1 MKIQSY
7 FKKDMSS
14 VAKFILAVTS
24 TVLLILCILS
34 TLNSLRIQYYAPGAC
49 KPQLFRINLISPE
62 VHSTILTELFV
73 IVVFLS
79 ILIEPRFTVS
89 KKACYLTVTLIALVL
104 LLFILSL
111 EWLALSLFFISLVAA
126 TIFLVAR
133 IGLLRKTLKLVL
145 VPFFL
150 LELLVFVSWSFH
162 PFFGQPEIMECLRL
176 IQSKFSSVGEV
187 LNPLIIILLMF
198 SWVLLSLKLEKVN
211 RLINAIRVKLAFPK
225 ILSFSKE
232 NGSLNIPLPYTQVI
246 LVFSVLLSVF
256 LVVYPYSP
264 RLNPTGRPLSVDV
277 ASYVNIMVNMT
288 SLPTPIASIDWAF
301 RTQERS
307 IYLVSLYLLDMV
319 FKAEMESIV
328 KYSPVFLSPIL
339 VLSVYLF
346 VKQGTGD
353 RVAAS
358 LSAFFTAC
366 SINTVAGMV
375 AGFFA
380 NWLALGVAYLALML
394 LLRFFDKRR
403 LTYFLLSTIMFI
415 LVLFTHSWTWV
426 LLMGVLMAHIVITFL
441 RTFFLKE
448 NHDVKVEA
456 FPLASMALIN
466 FLFDV
471 FRSLIL
477 DRTSGASI
485 GYNAANYG
493 VSFYNLLIL
502 NQNLSYALRHY
513 IMGFSNSF
521 PIFILAFI
529 GALMLAPRKDLF
541 SRLLVSWVM
550 AVSFVFI
557 ISGSELQSRLLYDL
571 PIQILATF
579 GSIGVFKKFSK
590 LSSKTGYL
598 TLGLAALSAA
608 NYAYMSM
615 ARLAA

>member
-7 FKKDMSS
+7 FKKDMPS

-24 TVLLILCILS
+24 TVLLILSILS

-49 KPQLFRINLISPE
+49 KPQLFQINLISPE

-79 ILIEPRFTVS
+79 ILIEPRLTVS
-89 KKACYLTVTLIALVL
+89 KKACYLTIILIASVL

-133 IGLLRKTLKLVL
+133 IDLLRKTLKLVL

-162 PFFGQPEIMECLRL
+162 PFFGQPEIMEYLRL
-176 IQSKFSSVGEV
+176 IQSQFSSVGEV
-187 LNPLIIILLMF
+187 LNPLTIILLMF

-211 RLINAIRVKLAFPK
+211 RLINAMRMKLAFPK
-225 ILSFSKE
+225 ALSFSKE

-394 LLRFFDKRR
+394 LLR
-403 LTYFLLSTIMFI
+403 
-415 LVLFTHSWTWV
+415 
-426 LLMGVLMAHIVITFL
+426 
-441 RTFFLKE
+441 
-448 NHDVKVEA
+448 
-456 FPLASMALIN
+456 
-466 FLFDV
+466 
-471 FRSLIL
+471 
-477 DRTSGASI
+477 
-485 GYNAANYG
+485 
-493 VSFYNLLIL
+493 
-502 NQNLSYALRHY
+502 
-513 IMGFSNSF
+513 
-521 PIFILAFI
+521 
-529 GALMLAPRKDLF
+529 
-541 SRLLVSWVM
+541 
-550 AVSFVFI
+550 
-557 ISGSELQSRLLYDL
+557 
-571 PIQILATF
+571 
-579 GSIGVFKKFSK
+579 
-590 LSSKTGYL
+590 
-598 TLGLAALSAA
+598 
-608 NYAYMSM
+608 
-615 ARLAA
+615 